1 MTHRI
6 IVLLLLLVSLGAN
19 AQTKNNYLSDSAY
32 MLPDAKITAPWLN
45 DTDRYHYN
53 QTKHYV
59 TMILPYLNAATQLFK
74 EVNEKVNEPGVSK
87 KEKRRYVNTREDEMR
102 TKFEDKV
109 KQLNTTQGALLVKL
123 ISRQTEL
130 NIYNILQEFKNPLTA
145 MKWQAWSRM
154 NGMNLDRKYHPE
166 EEQMLELIM
175 EELGYPLPASYV
187 TEYVKG

>member
-1 MTHRI
+1 
-6 IVLLLLLVSLGAN
+6 
-19 AQTKNNYLSDSAY
+19 

-187 TEYVKG
+187 TEYVRG